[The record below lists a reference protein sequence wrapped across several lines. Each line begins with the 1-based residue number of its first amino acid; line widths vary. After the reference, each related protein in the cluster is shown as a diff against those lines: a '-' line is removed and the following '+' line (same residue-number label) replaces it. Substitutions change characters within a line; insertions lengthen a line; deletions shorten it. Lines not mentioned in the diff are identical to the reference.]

1 MLAGLMRLYSA
12 SVVARILLC
21 VSEIVTMFSSSGLL
35 IISQLNP
42 SMGFKLFVGNEPL
55 HMSTCLEY

>member
-1 MLAGLMRLYSA
+1 VLAGLMRLYSA

-21 VSEIVTMFSSSGLL
+21 VSEIVAMFSSSGLL

-42 SMGFKLFVGNEPL
+42 SMGF
-55 HMSTCLEY
+55 

>member
-21 VSEIVTMFSSSGLL
+21 VSETVAMFSSSGLL
-35 IISQLNP
+35 IILQLNP
-42 SMGFKLFVGNEPL
+42 SMGF
-55 HMSTCLEY
+55 